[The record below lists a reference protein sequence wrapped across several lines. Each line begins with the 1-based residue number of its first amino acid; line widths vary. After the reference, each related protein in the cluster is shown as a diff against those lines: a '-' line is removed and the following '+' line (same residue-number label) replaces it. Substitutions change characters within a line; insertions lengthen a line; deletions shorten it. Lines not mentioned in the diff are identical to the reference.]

1 MTLRQLQDVHKAEIK
16 IRQNSSKKMY
26 ALYVFDGNK
35 EKLRDLSKKSSSF
48 YEIVKQILRH
58 LSDLYRGE
66 AYFHEII

>member
-1 MTLRQLQDVHKAEIK
+1 MHVMHEVLK
-16 IRQNSSKKMY
+16 II
-26 ALYVFDGNK
+26 K

-58 LSDLYRGE
+58 LSDFGRGE